1 MRDDDAPNL
10 SKFINLIFEAQRQ
23 MQDARSVYWQQRANG
38 GVSRDAERYLHAS
51 LLQYYDALRRY
62 RQENIIRDKWEEYG
76 IDEIEQVAFGMDLD
90 ARRQSGRGRSQSA
103 VQRPA
108 RFDAKT
114 AVKFSYRLDDLSKE
128 LGFAAPVKM
137 QEADL
142 DEAVV

>member
-1 MRDDDAPNL
+1 MSDSESSNL
-10 SKFINLIFEAQRQ
+10 SQFVKLIFDAQHQ

-38 GVSRDAERYLHAS
+38 GVSRDVERYLHAS

-62 RQENIIRDKWEEYG
+62 RKENIIREKWEKYG
-76 IDEIEQVAFGMDLD
+76 ISEIENIAFSSDVVER
-90 ARRQSGRGRSQSA
+90 AQSGRGHSTDVVS
-103 VQRPA
+103 RPA
-108 RFDAKT
+108 RFDAQT
-114 AVKFSYRLDDLSKE
+114 AVQYSYRLDDLSKE